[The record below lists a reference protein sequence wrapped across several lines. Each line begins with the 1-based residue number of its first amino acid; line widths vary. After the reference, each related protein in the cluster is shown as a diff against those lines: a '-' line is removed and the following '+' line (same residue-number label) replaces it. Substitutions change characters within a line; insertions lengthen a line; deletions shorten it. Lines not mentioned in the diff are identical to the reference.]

1 MLRAQSATILRPTSV
16 LCSGKSLDKRLP
28 NRISRIVRR
37 GHGAWCG
44 RSSGAPNEL
53 SRFKGRIIRSS
64 LPPEQ
69 VARLQEALSRA
80 RASDNA
86 PSAGSASAA

>member
-1 MLRAQSATILRPTSV
+1 MRAQFRCAERAL
-16 LCSGKSLDKRLP
+16 
-28 NRISRIVRR
+28 
-37 GHGAWCG
+37 
-44 RSSGAPNEL
+44 
-53 SRFKGRIIRSS
+53 RFKGRIIRSS